1 MAKIDVRREHRL
13 FECHYSSEFSGR
25 MCAVSIY
32 EVVRPTWKIFKSTY
46 RKYITFWVDDY
57 ETVKKGIVAMV
68 EGYLDDE
75 NENEKIKE
83 KWGNL

>member
-32 EVVRPTWKIFKSTY
+32 EIVRPTWKIFKSAY

-75 NENEKIKE
+75 KENEKIRE